1 MPPLSVIGFDTSL
14 STQQPISFHTAGH
27 SSPVSGQQ
35 RSLLSVHLSAESTQD
50 KSTLQCCDESDN
62 DLDDEDD
69 DEQEQLIPPVYG
81 SITSSC
87 GSEDAWHQS
96 PKPAPSSPLAIP
108 TNTLP
113 VTPWCKPHP
122 NEKVEHSWGG
132 LGEVLQGNELI
143 RFSGLD
149 INFSDPSK
157 GRQSLCSQK
166 LSDTKAAAFHA
177 AIAQQYWYEMF
188 LDDLPVWGFV
198 GEMRKEGD
206 QEHAYIF
213 THRSFDISYN
223 HDRIIQVNLTSE
235 EPVKVEPGALLTF
248 TYSVTWVPTTT
259 PFARR
264 FERYLDFSF
273 FEHKIHWFSIFNSFM
288 MVLFL
293 TGLVA
298 IILMRTLRKDY
309 ARYAQPSDVDL
320 EALERDLAEESGWKM
335 VHGDVFRSPP
345 ALPLLAAC
353 VGTGIQLA
361 LLIVF
366 VVVLTIAGS
375 FFEERGTI
383 LTAFIIC
390 YALTSFISGHVSGSF
405 YARHEGRHWIRAM
418 LLTAALF
425 PGICFAIALVLNTIA
440 IAYHSLAAV
449 PFGYI
454 VAVILLWAF
463 ISFPL
468 CLIGTILGRNWNAT
482 PNFPC
487 RVKRIPSPIPDRAWY
502 LKPWAI
508 MLAGGLLPF
517 GSIFIEMYFIFSS
530 FWNYKVYFVYGFM
543 LLVVLILLVV
553 TMCVTIVGTY
563 FLLNAENHK
572 WHWTSFG
579 MAASTSLYVF
589 LYSVHYFVFK
599 TKMTGFFQTSFYFG
613 YTLMACQGL
622 ALVCGAVGYIGAS
635 TFVHRIYRN
644 RLPNNTFLTRQI
656 KADPSDSTL
665 ALSLEPSCSYAAWL
679 KPGDG
684 IGTCSTDSSLQ
695 TALYRT

>member
-1 MPPLSVIGFDTSL
+1 
-14 STQQPISFHTAGH
+14 
-27 SSPVSGQQ
+27 
-35 RSLLSVHLSAESTQD
+35 
-50 KSTLQCCDESDN
+50 
-62 DLDDEDD
+62 
-69 DEQEQLIPPVYG
+69 
-81 SITSSC
+81 
-87 GSEDAWHQS
+87 
-96 PKPAPSSPLAIP
+96 
-108 TNTLP
+108 
-113 VTPWCKPHP
+113 
-122 NEKVEHSWGG
+122 
-132 LGEVLQGNELI
+132 
-143 RFSGLD
+143 
-149 INFSDPSK
+149 
-157 GRQSLCSQK
+157 
-166 LSDTKAAAFHA
+166 
-177 AIAQQYWYEMF
+177 
-188 LDDLPVWGFV
+188 
-198 GEMRKEGD
+198 
-206 QEHAYIF
+206 
-213 THRSFDISYN
+213 
-223 HDRIIQVNLTSE
+223 

-309 ARYAQPSDVDL
+309 ARYAQPSDGDL

-335 VHGDVFRSPP
+335 
-345 ALPLLAAC
+345 
-353 VGTGIQLA
+353 LA

-563 FLLNAENHK
+563 FLLNVENHK

-644 RLPNNTFLTRQI
+644 V
-656 KADPSDSTL
+656 KCD
-665 ALSLEPSCSYAAWL
+665 
-679 KPGDG
+679 
-684 IGTCSTDSSLQ
+684 
-695 TALYRT
+695 